1 MNVEALAKHS
11 INSTHW
17 MKSGAIA
24 IRYNHWAALLLL
36 GIVTLNGQSPQSAPN
51 QTEAPDHIMELLDG
65 SYLHGEI
72 ENLSAENGLDWQHPL
87 AAKPVR
93 FGLTNL
99 SRLRLN
105 ATTRLAHDVQPECR
119 FEFSNG
125 DLVYGNLIRL
135 GQKEVKLQTWFG
147 GEMTTSRA
155 ALKRIAFLKSGYK
168 VLYEGPNGIDD
179 WMLGQG
185 QNGWSYADG
194 KLRIKNRGVLGR
206 NFQLQDSCN
215 LSFDLEWD
223 QPFQLSITMFTDT
236 FNRFDYRQGSYIF
249 FLSPQFVSFQR
260 VQPGTGVLTLGQVR
274 MEKLT
279 GISKARFSIRAH
291 RETSKFAV
299 YIDDQLVSTFRDN
312 RGFVAE
318 GKGISF
324 ASQLSASSFAVSNM
338 LVTEWDGTDESD
350 LSFEATEDSDVLH
363 LINQDKPKG
372 DVVQILDQNIHFK
385 LRKERDIR
393 IPLQRIKQIHF
404 NPKETDNTP
413 EDATAER
420 IRAHFAG
427 GGSLSFDLISLNQ
440 DNLKGSSEH
449 FGALSFT
456 SSAIRQIEFN
466 LNHQSRQHD
475 QAADTYWNMENQ
487 P

>member
-1 MNVEALAKHS
+1 MVCMVLLEPLAL
-11 INSTHW
+11 
-17 MKSGAIA
+17 
-24 IRYNHWAALLLL
+24 
-36 GIVTLNGQSPQSAPN
+36 TLMAQEESQEQRSSFE
-51 QTEAPDHIMELLDG
+51 QIMELLDG

-72 ENLSAENGLDWQHPL
+72 QNLTASDGLDWQHPL
-87 AAKPVR
+87 ATSPVR
-93 FGLTNL
+93 FDLNNL
-99 SRLRLN
+99 SRIRLN
-105 ATTRLAHDVQPECR
+105 ATSGITHQIQPECR
-119 FEFSNG
+119 FEFTNG

-135 GQKEVKLQTWFG
+135 GQEEVTLKTWFG
-147 GEMTTSRA
+147 GEMTTGRDA
-155 ALKRIAFLKSGYK
+155 VKRIAFLKSGYK

-179 WMLGQG
+179 WILGQG
-185 QNGWSYADG
+185 QNGWTYADG

-206 NFQLQDSCN
+206 NFQLADSCN

-223 QPFQLSITMFTDT
+223 QPFQLSITLFTDT

-274 MEKLT
+274 MEKLN
-279 GISKARFSIRAH
+279 GLSKARFSIRAH

-299 YIDDQLVSTFRDN
+299 YINDELVSTFRDS
-312 RGFVAE
+312 RGFVAQ
-318 GKGISF
+318 GKGISL

-350 LSFEATEDSDVLH
+350 LSFEATDESDVLH

-372 DVVQILDQNIHFK
+372 EVVQILDEKIHFR
-385 LRKERDIR
+385 LRKDRDIR
-393 IPLQRIKQIHF
+393 IPVQRIKQIHF
-404 NPKETDNTP
+404 TSKDSETSPPKSSPD
-413 EDATAER
+413 R

-427 GGSLSFDLISLNQ
+427 GGSLSFDLIQLNENQ
-440 DNLKGSSEH
+440 LEGTSEH
-449 FGALSFT
+449 FGSLTFT

-466 LNHQSRQHD
+466 LNHQARQND
-475 QAADTYWNMENQ
+475 QAADTFWNTESQ

>member
-1 MNVEALAKHS
+1 
-11 INSTHW
+11 
-17 MKSGAIA
+17 
-24 IRYNHWAALLLL
+24 
-36 GIVTLNGQSPQSAPN
+36 
-51 QTEAPDHIMELLDG
+51 MEFLDG
-65 SYLHGEI
+65 SYLHGDI
-72 ENLSAENGLDWQHPL
+72 QHLSAENGLDWQHPL
-87 AAKPVR
+87 AANPMR
-93 FGLTNL
+93 FNLDNL

-105 ATTRLAHDVQPECR
+105 ASNSIASEVQPECR
-119 FEFSNG
+119 FEFVNG
-125 DLVYGNLIRL
+125 DLIYGNLQRL
-135 GQKEVKLQTWFG
+135 SREEVSLKTWFG
-147 GEMTTSRA
+147 GEMKTSRA
-155 ALKRIAFLKSGYK
+155 ALRRIAFLKSGYK
-168 VLYEGPNGIDD
+168 VIYEGPNGIDD

-185 QNGWSYADG
+185 QNGWTYADG

-206 NFQLQDSCN
+206 NFQLKDSCN

-236 FNRFDYRQGSYIF
+236 LNRFDYRQGSYIF

-274 MEKLT
+274 MDQLSNV
-279 GISKARFSIRAH
+279 SKARFSIRAH

-299 YIDDQLVSTFRDN
+299 YINDQLVSTFRDN

-318 GKGISF
+318 GKGISL
-324 ASQLSASSFAVSNM
+324 ASQLSASSFAVSDM

-350 LSFEATEDSDVLH
+350 LSFEATESSDVLH

-372 DVVQILDQNIHFK
+372 DVVQILDQKIHFK

-393 IPLQRIKQIHF
+393 IPLERIKQIHF
-404 NPKETDNTP
+404 
-413 EDATAER
+413 TAEDQEKPPAEKSTDR

-427 GGSLSFDLISLNQ
+427 GGSLSFDLVSLNGK
-440 DNLKGSSEH
+440 NLQGNSEH
-449 FGALSFT
+449 FGELSFT

-466 LNHQSRQHD
+466 LNHQSRKND